1 MNNNLT
7 ALECSILALAASGH
21 ANKQIGLR
29 LNMAEKTAK
38 NHFTIIFDKLD
49 ARNRTDAV
57 IRAYRLGYLDLKEI
71 V

>member
-1 MNNNLT
+1 LNKNLT

-29 LNMAEKTAK
+29 LNMARKTVT
-38 NHFTIIFDKLD
+38 NHLTIIFQKLD
-49 ARNRTDAV
+49 VRDRTLAV
-57 IRAYRLGYLDLKEI
+57 IRAYRLGYLNLKEI